1 MKNRKLI
8 VLLASLFVMV
18 FAFAACSDDN
28 DTTPADGE
36 RRVLRVGMEAAYP
49 PFNWSQPSSTLPD
62 GTPAVPIVG
71 SPLYAGGYDVA
82 VAQMIADY
90 LGWDLE
96 IHQVEWVSIIPSLD
110 AGDYD
115 VILAGMGWSEARST
129 ILEFTRPYFYRELAV
144 TVLADGPFSHITGLS
159 EFYGTGARVIT
170 QLGALWA
177 PYIELQFPAGIDRG
191 IDADSVAGAFAALVG
206 GSVDAIVF
214 DYPTSRSATM
224 TDARLMVLE
233 LDPDDDVDGS
243 VQNRVSIATRLGET
257 ELRDDIQRALDANDW
272 TVERMNELM
281 AWAMTQQP
289 GAQ

>member
-1 MKNRKLI
+1 MRKLLTL
-8 VLLASLFVMV
+8 LLALSFCTLI
-18 FAFAACSDDN
+18 FAGCGDNGGTAAEGD
-28 DTTPADGE
+28 ARG
-36 RRVLRVGMEAAYP
+36 VLRVGMEAAYP
-49 PFNWSQPSSTLPD
+49 PFNWSQPSATLPD

-71 SPLYAGGYDVA
+71 SPLFAGGYDVA
-82 VAQMIADY
+82 VAQMIAEY
-90 LGWDLE
+90 LDKDLE

-115 VILAGMGWSEARST
+115 VILAGMGWSEARDSV
-129 ILEFTRPYFYRELAV
+129 LEFTRPYFYRELAV
-144 TVLADGPFSHITGLS
+144 TVLADGPFADVTGLS

-177 PYIELQFPAGIDRG
+177 PYIEIQFPDGIDRG
-191 IDADSVAGAFAALVG
+191 TDADSVAGAFAALVG

-224 TDARLMVLE
+224 TDARLKVLE

-243 VQNRVSIATRLGET
+243 VQNRVSIAVRLGET
-257 ELRDDIQRALDANDW
+257 ELRDQIQAALDANDW

-289 GAQ
+289 GAN